1 MKKTKL
7 FYHLSKAQGLNLK
20 LNSYTMKK
28 LYAFL
33 LIIIGGSASIN
44 AQCDHTLTLTDAWGD
59 GWTGATVDLTIDG
72 TTLLAGIEAAGG
84 AGGGTATTE
93 DLVFS
98 ASTGNVIALENWVAG
113 STPAWDVEIG
123 WSIADGDGV
132 VIASGVWGDLG
143 TGSGYCAPAAATCTD
158 GIQNGDETGIDCGGA
173 TCPPCSFVGL
183 NEISVES
190 LNVYPNPA
198 SSEITVS
205 INESMIDNQ
214 IVILDQM
221 GKVVLKVVVLNLN
234 TTINVSSLSNGLYYV
249 KVGEN
254 TFSKFIKN

>member
-7 FYHLSKAQGLNLK
+7 LYHLSKAQGLNLK

-33 LIIIGGSASIN
+33 LIIIGGSASVN
-44 AQCDHTLTLTDAWGD
+44 AQCDHTLTMTDSWGD
-59 GWTGATVDLTIDG
+59 GWNGATVDVVVGANTV
-72 TTLLAGIEAAGG
+72 LAGAEPLNTP
-84 AGGGTATTE
+84 GGGSPTTE
-93 DLVFS
+93 DMLFT
-98 ASTGNVIALENWVAG
+98 ASSGDAITLANWVSG
-113 STPAWDVEIG
+113 TYDGEIG

-132 VIASGVWGDLG
+132 VIAQGVWGDLG

-158 GIQNGDETGIDCGGA
+158 SIQNGDETGIDCGGA